1 MLTLE
6 PMTQTEFESYLEP
19 AIADYAEGH
28 VADGQWAPAEA
39 LEKARK
45 EFQDLLPQGIQT
57 PDQYLFTLV
66 NDAQQKVGMLW
77 FALRGVP
84 GHGSA
89 WVYDVRIDDAFRRHG
104 YGSAAFGEMEKKV
117 RALGGNKIALHVF
130 GSNHAAREM
139 YEKLGYETTNVLMAK
154 TLEPGA

>member
-1 MLTLE
+1 VVTLE

-77 FALRGVP
+77 FALRGGP

-89 WVYDVRIDDAFRRHG
+89 WVYDVRIDNAFQRHG

-130 GSNHAAREM
+130 GGNHAAREM

>member
-6 PMTQTEFESYLEP
+6 PMTQAEFESYLAP

-77 FALRGVP
+77 FALRGGP

-89 WVYDVRIDDAFRRHG
+89 WVYDVRIDDAFQRHG
-104 YGSAAFGEMEKKV
+104 LGTELLSRLVATEQSPVAAIWARSVAPGRSMVKAWPSAV
-117 RALGGNKIALHVF
+117 TRPALSSLN
-130 GSNHAAREM
+130 
-139 YEKLGYETTNVLMAK
+139 T
-154 TLEPGA
+154 